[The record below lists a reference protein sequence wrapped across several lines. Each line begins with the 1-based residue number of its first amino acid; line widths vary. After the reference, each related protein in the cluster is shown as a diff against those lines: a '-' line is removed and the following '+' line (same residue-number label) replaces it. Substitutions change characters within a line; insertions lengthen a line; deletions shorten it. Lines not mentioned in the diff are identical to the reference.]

1 MKQNI
6 EHIITDPTERK
17 AHIDKMQTMYPEFY
31 SLIRVGRVNKKNRKC
46 LRCGVVFMSAG
57 AHNRRCAQCL
67 NVKTGVLG
75 TYTINLREAREAQ

>member
-1 MKQNI
+1 MGYST
-6 EHIITDPTERK
+6 EHLITDPQEREK
-17 AHIDKMQTMYPEFY
+17 HISKMQTMYPEFY

-67 NVKTGVLG
+67 NIKTGVLG
-75 TYTINLREAREAQ
+75 TYTVDLREAREAQ